1 MNQSQFSLKL
11 GRLVAMV
18 ILTLSAG
25 GAYAE
30 VDYVPSQP
38 EDQCEAVLAPRK
50 PWRLSGLAAMA
61 FATMPYSSDANQS
74 THMDLNF
81 SDSGNVQLIA
91 GERGKKKEKGD
102 DEEEPMQAAWCTTN
116 SSNRYS
122 FETEILVVPSGTT
135 LQNLFPLIRTA
146 MVNNYRTAAVPPGNC
161 QIARTEQELR
171 LLQKKRAN
179 WEMLEVKRTGRV
191 QVIDPRE
198 LPGKPY
204 QFIKPETNP
213 TLGQESAPKALGVS
227 QGLNSKGF
235 GEPGFGRQGGSGHQR

>member
-1 MNQSQFSLKL
+1 MQKSGALTPSLDVMLIQGSPQRSPLAVCSAIHSKAATSVGNPRTEPL
-11 GRLVAMV
+11 QPQPCRVAKR
-18 ILTLSAG
+18 
-25 GAYAE
+25 
-30 VDYVPSQP
+30 P
-38 EDQCEAVLAPRK
+38 VLAPRK

-135 LQNLFPLIRTA
+135 LQIFSL
-146 MVNNYRTAAVPPGNC
+146 
-161 QIARTEQELR
+161 
-171 LLQKKRAN
+171 
-179 WEMLEVKRTGRV
+179 
-191 QVIDPRE
+191 
-198 LPGKPY
+198 
-204 QFIKPETNP
+204 
-213 TLGQESAPKALGVS
+213 
-227 QGLNSKGF
+227 
-235 GEPGFGRQGGSGHQR
+235 